1 MLVTPFV
8 ELRSFGSQWC
18 ASMGFRLEEL
28 LRWRLR
34 SDEPGERLKALAAT
48 YQQST
53 RLVEWIARMSGPV
66 SVELHLVTSPSFD
79 PDHRGA
85 IQIALRLSTLASD
98 PEQATAACLNH
109 YVALRAALATF
120 WPQALF
126 VPLTEEGAFQRRFR
140 PFSPRAGFVVGRR
153 RAAVPLAE
161 PFQWSPRPIGFT
173 GQERSVSAPTT
184 VDHLFP
190 WAPAEAGWEPFLRMS
205 LLWPAPQWV
214 LVRLVA
220 PVETDRYRQQLEATL
235 HQCEKFLASLPADR
249 VTLTTLVDQL
259 RKLCVARLSALTQA
273 AVGTG
278 VFVLAPGA
286 EDPLPA
292 SLLGQCLCR
301 DPGDGQ
307 SASVFEGG
315 FAVEGCD
322 AERATQ
328 PFFLPA
334 TEPYTP
340 GEAACAFCLPVVGGD
355 RALGLP
361 LRGSLTL
368 PALLPASPAT
378 RELCPIALN
387 RHRGEERM
395 VRVPLAH
402 RFKHVFLLGMTGT
415 GKSTWML
422 SLLLRD
428 LEAGHG
434 VCLIDPH
441 GELADEVLCRLPDS
455 RERDLVLVDLAD
467 ETASVPM
474 NFLRWRTRRERDLI
488 VDDLYRTMDRI
499 YDLHETGGPIF
510 ERYFR
515 GALRL
520 LMGDHP
526 EAEPCF
532 TLLEV
537 PMFFRSDDFRQYLI
551 RRTQDAQLEDFVE
564 EAEAV
569 SGDHSLR
576 NLAPY
581 ITSKFTRFLQDE
593 LLRRI
598 VGHGDMR
605 LDWQQILNEQKVLL
619 LKLGR
624 GRFGGEAA
632 EMLLGLLMSRF
643 RCAVMGR
650 AALPADQR
658 RPFFLYVDEIGSLGR
673 DPNFS
678 QLLSEARKYRVGLV
692 VATQYGRQLNEG
704 RGANLLSAVLGNAG
718 SVLCFRV
725 GVEDAPILAPLFAPA
740 VQAEDLVELPNFEA
754 YMRLHLDQAVAP
766 AFSIVTERPRQVEN
780 PERAVRL
787 VEQSRQQWAVSP
799 EECDSRAR
807 LRRRFI
813 EKL

>member
-1 MLVTPFV
+1 MLVAPFL
-8 ELRSFGSQWC
+8 ELKTCGSQWC
-18 ASMGFRLEEL
+18 ASMGFRLAEL
-28 LRWRLR
+28 LRQRLR
-34 SDEPGERLKALAAT
+34 SDEPAEQLKALAAA
-48 YQQST
+48 YQSSM
-53 RLVEWIARMSGPV
+53 RLVEWIARMGGPV
-66 SVELHLVTSPSFD
+66 SVELHLVSWPSLD
-79 PDHRGA
+79 PDRSGT
-85 IQIALRLSTLASD
+85 IQMAVRLSTLG
-98 PEQATAACLNH
+98 PEREQAAAACLYH
-109 YVALRAALATF
+109 YVALQAALATF
-120 WPQALF
+120 WPQAWF
-126 VPLTEEGAFQRRFR
+126 SPIIEEPTFQRCFE
-140 PFSPRAGFVVGRR
+140 PFSPQVGYAVARHRATV
-153 RAAVPLAE
+153 ALAE
-161 PFQWSPRPIGFT
+161 PFRWSSHPIGFT
-173 GQERSVSAPTT
+173 GQERSSSAPPT

-205 LLWPAPQWV
+205 LLWPSPQWI

-220 PVETDRYRQQLEATL
+220 PLEIEPYRAQLDSTL
-235 HQCEKFLASLPADR
+235 RRCEQFLASLPADQ
-249 VTLTTLVDQL
+249 VTLTTLVDHL
-259 RKLCVARLSALTQA
+259 RRLCLARLSALTHA
-273 AVGTG
+273 ALAAA
-278 VFVLAPGA
+278 VFVLAPGI

-292 SLLGQCLCR
+292 SMLGQCLCR

-307 SASVFEGG
+307 AASIFEGG
-315 FAVEGCD
+315 FAVEECD

-340 GEAACAFCLPVVGGD
+340 AEAACVFRLPVVSGEQAG
-355 RALGLP
+355 GLP

-368 PALLPASPAT
+368 PAVLSAWPGAE
-378 RELCPIALN
+378 ELCPLALN
-387 RHRGEERM
+387 RHRGEERV

-441 GELADEVLCRLPDS
+441 GELADELLSRLPEN
-455 RERDLVLVDLAD
+455 RAQDLILVDLAND
-467 ETASVPM
+467 TASVPM
-474 NFLRWRTRRERDLI
+474 NFLRWRTPRERDLI
-488 VDDLYRTMDRI
+488 LDDLYSTMDRI
-499 YDLHETGGPIF
+499 YDFHETGGPIF

-520 LMGDHP
+520 LMGEDP
-526 EAEPCF
+526 EAEPRF

-537 PMFFRSDDFRQYLI
+537 PLFFRSDDFRRYLI
-551 RRTQDAQLEDFVE
+551 RRARDGQLEDFVE

-569 SGDHSLR
+569 NGEHSLQ

-581 ITSKFTRFLQDE
+581 VTSKFTRFLQDE

-598 VGHGDMR
+598 VGHGEMR
-605 LDWQQILNEQKVLL
+605 LDWEQVLEEQKVLV

-624 GRFGGEAA
+624 GRFGAEAA

-650 AALPADQR
+650 AGLPAHQR

-692 VATQYGRQLNEG
+692 VATQYGKQLSEG

-725 GVEDAPILAPLFAPA
+725 GVEDAPVLAPLFAPT
-740 VQAEDLVELPNFEA
+740 VRAEDLVELPNFEA
-754 YMRLHLDQAVAP
+754 YMRLHLDQALAP
-766 AFSIVTERPRQVEN
+766 PFSVVTERPRQAGS
-780 PERAVRL
+780 PERAEKLIGRSL
-787 VEQSRQQWAVSP
+787 RQWAVSP
-799 EECDSRAR
+799 EECDRRAR
-807 LRRRFI
+807 LRRRFV
-813 EKL
+813 EAL